1 MSIARTG
8 HAEVVVDASPE
19 AVWPVVSDVT
29 RTGDWSAECHRVRWL
44 GDTTAAAP
52 GARFRG
58 RNRNR
63 NGLIRWSRT
72 CEVTSV
78 APPRELVWRTL
89 PTPLYPDSTEWR
101 ITLEPA
107 GDGTRIVQT
116 YQVTKMPGWFEA
128 IVSRTMPAHS
138 DRNTALAADL
148 ARLGAIVA
156 STREQSR
163 PRA

>member
-1 MSIARTG
+1 MGIARNG
-8 HAEVVVDASPE
+8 RAEVVVDASPA
-19 AVWPVVSDVT
+19 AVWRVVSDVT

-44 GDTTAAAP
+44 GDTTAAVP
-52 GARFRG
+52 GTRFRG
-58 RNRNR
+58 RNR

-72 CEVTSV
+72 CELTSI

-116 YQVTKMPGWFEA
+116 YQVTTMPGWFEA
-128 IVSRTMPAHS
+128 IVSRTIPAHS
-138 DRNTALAADL
+138 DRTAALAADL
-148 ARLGAIVA
+148 ARLGAVVDHA
-156 STREQSR
+156 AEPR
-163 PRA
+163 PRP